1 MTASRAG
8 SRVLV
13 LGAGV
18 AGLAAAE
25 RLQAAGFEPL
35 VLEQG
40 AAPGGRAQSTA
51 EQGFRIDWGPPLLST
66 RDAQLLHLVRLVAE
80 HMLPLRPARFAQV
93 QGGKI
98 VPIRPTGLRGVQSLP
113 GLRGRRF
120 YQGLRLRRW
129 PRLLR
134 RYRPHLSCNAA
145 AAGPLDDRSAADF
158 INLYFGDGVLE
169 SWVEPWL
176 ASELGADV
184 ASASRALLLLHYRAR
199 AFAPA
204 GALRGALGDFSS
216 ALAGR
221 FAVHTRTS
229 VVQVVQTAQGF
240 RVETAPGVSGVS
252 GTPDVANTPNMPGA
266 AGAPSAPGTPNTP
279 DVANMPG
286 TPNTPGAA
294 RAPSA
299 PNTPGV
305 ANMPGM
311 PNTPDAARAP
321 SAPNTPG
328 APDAAPQSIEADAV
342 ICALPAQAA
351 RACLAPTLAPAEQDL
366 LDRFRCAPALAAAFA
381 LDAPLQSVFTRVRV
395 PRREASPA
403 AVISLEPGV
412 AAPSASAPQGRGLA
426 TVIARPAWSRAHLHA
441 AEGEILSALS
451 GTLERCLPE
460 ARHGVRFARLK
471 RFAYAFPCFDVGRY
485 RELAAL
491 ERSCAEL
498 RARGRRLYLAGD
510 YLQAPTLSGAACS
523 GVRAAD
529 ACIEDLSS

>member
-66 RDAQLLHLVRLVAE
+66 RDAQLLHLVRLAAE

-199 AFAPA
+199 AFAPT

-229 VVQVVQTAQGF
+229 VAQVVQTAQGF
-240 RVETAPGVSGVS
+240 RVETAPGVSGVP
-252 GTPDVANTPNMPGA
+252 GTPDVA
-266 AGAPSAPGTPNTP
+266 
-279 DVANMPG
+279 D
-286 TPNTPGAA
+286 
-294 RAPSA
+294 
-299 PNTPGV
+299 TPGV

-311 PNTPDAARAP
+311 PNMPGTPNMPDVANTP
-321 SAPNTPG
+321 GTPNTPG

-451 GTLERCLPE
+451 GVLERCLPE